1 MQPKGLVGI
10 LSGQLAF
17 GGYIA
22 LALFAAAFVLQ
33 LEIPARGGSPILP
46 TKPEREAKEAV
57 QKAIVEEEKAK
68 AMAGASKTKFQ
79 YTQLLRSWFPGPQEF
94 FRLTQPVPVKAAPFT
109 TPFFTTQ
116 WPSI

>member
-33 LEIPARGGSPILP
+33 LEILARGGIPMLP
-46 TKPEREAKEAV
+46 TKPEREAKEAA
-57 QKAIVEEEKAK
+57 QKIVAEEE
-68 AMAGASKTKFQ
+68 TK
-79 YTQLLRSWFPGPQEF
+79 
-94 FRLTQPVPVKAAPFT
+94 VKA
-109 TPFFTTQ
+109 TPER
-116 WPSI
+116 